1 MEMIRSIQQRRSHDM
16 PAHTDV
22 QRTVQPGA
30 PAALD
35 GRVLELTS
43 LLQTTLD
50 LEQQL
55 GLFASAVS
63 RDLATDALRYRNEQ
77 EDLDLTFGQR
87 AGHRAGYDLVI
98 EEQQLGS
105 VALYRARPFTEAEL
119 FNIENLLCA
128 LVYPLRN
135 ALTYRRAV
143 QQALRDPLT
152 GVQNRAAL
160 AGAVEREAETSR
172 RHGTSLAMLVLDI
185 DHFKHINDNH
195 GHSFGDDVLRAV
207 AQTAGTTIRRC
218 DEIFRFGGEE
228 FVVLANYTDKQ
239 GARQLAERIRRD
251 VEAIGTVN
259 GRDVCVTV
267 SIGVALM
274 PPGTGSEQLFERADK
289 ALYQAKQD
297 GRNRCVVAD

>member
-1 MEMIRSIQQRRSHDM
+1 MIRSIPQRRSHNM

-22 QRTVQPGA
+22 QRTVQSGA

-35 GRVLELTS
+35 ADVLELTS
-43 LLQTTLD
+43 VLQTTLE
-50 LEQQL
+50 LKQQL
-55 GLFASAVS
+55 GLFANAIG
-63 RDLATDALRYRNEQ
+63 RKLATDALRYRHGA
-77 EDLDLTFGQR
+77 EDLDLSFGR
-87 AGHRAGYDLVI
+87 VAGHRAGYDLVI
-98 EEQQLGS
+98 EDQALGS
-105 VALYRARPFTEAEL
+105 VELYRTRPFTEPEL
-119 FNIENLLCA
+119 FDVENLLCA
-128 LVYPLRN
+128 LIYPLRN

-160 AGAVEREAETSR
+160 ASAVEREVETSR
-172 RHGTSLAMLVLDI
+172 RHGTSLAMLVIDI
-185 DHFKHINDNH
+185 DHFKHINDNY

-207 AQTAGTTIRRC
+207 ATTAGTTIRRC

-228 FVVLANYTDKQ
+228 FVVLANYTDEQ

-251 VEAIGTVN
+251 IEAIGTVS

-274 PPGTGSEQLFERADK
+274 PPGIRSEQLFERADQ
-289 ALYQAKQD
+289 ALYRAKQA
-297 GRNRCVVAD
+297 GRNRFVVAD